1 MGLPSGNLLQFAN
14 WKMAIEILDLHSY
27 KMVIFH
33 THVSFPEGFNKF
45 AAFQSIGRSLMIGQQ
60 FTGVICMAPPYR
72 VDQLHIGNAENLGV
86 NFPMIFINMNGGVK
100 GERINTIRGFS
111 FLVYLV
117 DRSGVQQ
124 QWVRSI

>member
-60 FTGVICMAPPYR
+60 FTGVIWGEGRTNQYHTWLLFFGLSCRQIGGSATVGTEYIGYMAM
-72 VDQLHIGNAENLGV
+72 IGLGKKCRQE
-86 NFPMIFINMNGGVK
+86 P
-100 GERINTIRGFS
+100 
-111 FLVYLV
+111 
-117 DRSGVQQ
+117 
-124 QWVRSI
+124 

>member
-1 MGLPSGNLLQFAN
+1 MGLPSGNLFQFAN

-60 FTGVICMAPPYR
+60 FTGVIYIWHHPT
-72 VDQLHIGNAENLGV
+72 
-86 NFPMIFINMNGGVK
+86 VK
-100 GERINTIRGFS
+100 GERINTIRFLS
-111 FLVYLV
+111 FLFF
-117 DRSGVQQ
+117 
-124 QWVRSI
+124 WSIL